1 MKKDSIAV
9 EDRKLNIAMLGHK
22 RIPSREGGV
31 EVVVEELSVRMAK
44 AGHNVT
50 CLNRSGHHVAGEEY
64 DAIVGNSYKG
74 VRLKAVPTIN
84 IRGYAAAT
92 ASFFGALLA
101 GLGRYDVIHFHA
113 EGPCA
118 AMWIPKRIFGKRC
131 IATIHG
137 LDHKRQ
143 KWGFLAS
150 RYIMK
155 GERCAVK
162 YADEIIVLS
171 RSAQEYFKNTYGRD
185 TIFIPNGVNRPVTT
199 LPEQI
204 EKKYGLEKDGY
215 ILFLGRLVPEKGL
228 KYLIKAFKE
237 LDTDKKLVIAGGSSD
252 MKEFEAGLKELSA
265 GDDRI
270 IFTGFV
276 QGRVLSEL
284 FSNCYTYVLPS
295 DLEGMPLTLLE
306 AMSYGQCCL
315 VSDIPECIDVVE
327 DKALSF
333 KKGSYEDLRD
343 KLKLLLSDKEL
354 VQRYRDGAAAY
365 VCDRYKWDN
374 VVEDTLKVYRGTY
387 EK

>member
-1 MKKDSIAV
+1 MKKDSIALK
-9 EDRKLNIAMLGHK
+9 DRKLNIAMLGHK

-31 EVVVEELSVRMAK
+31 EVVVEALSVRMAQK
-44 AGHNVT
+44 GHKVT

-64 DAIVGNSYKG
+64 DAIVGHNYKG
-74 VRLKAVPTIN
+74 VRLKTVPTIN

-101 GLGRYDVIHFHA
+101 AMGRYDVVHFHA

-118 AMWIPKRIFGKRC
+118 AMWIPKLFGKKC
-131 IATIHG
+131 VATIHG

-143 KWGFLAS
+143 KWGYFAS

-155 GERCAVK
+155 GEKCAVRK
-162 YADEIIVLS
+162 ADQIIVLS

-199 LPEQI
+199 LPELI
-204 EKKYGLEKDGY
+204 EKKFGLKKDGY

-252 MKEFEAGLKELSA
+252 MKEFEAGLKELCGS
-265 GDDRI
+265 DDRI

-276 QGRVLSEL
+276 QGRILSEL

-333 KKGSYEDLRD
+333 VKGDYQDLRD
-343 KLKLLLSDKEL
+343 KLKMLLDDPEL
-354 VQRYRDGAAAY
+354 VQKYRKEAASY
-365 VCDRYKWDN
+365 VCDKYKWDK
-374 VVEDTLKVYRGTY
+374 VVEETLNVYRAAL

>member
-1 MKKDSIAV
+1 
-9 EDRKLNIAMLGHK
+9 MLGHK

-31 EVVVEELSVRMAK
+31 EVVVEELSVRMARL
-44 AGHNVT
+44 GHKVT

-64 DAIVGNSYKG
+64 DAIVGNTYKG
-74 VRLKAVPTIN
+74 VRLKSVPTIN
-84 IRGYAAAT
+84 RRGYAAAT

-101 GLGRYDVIHFHA
+101 ALGRYDVVHFHA

-118 AMWIPKRIFGKRC
+118 TMWIPKLFGKKC
-131 IATIHG
+131 VATIHG

-143 KWGFLAS
+143 KWGHFAS

-155 GERCAVK
+155 GERCAVRK
-162 YADEIIVLS
+162 ADQIIVLS

-199 LPEQI
+199 LPELI
-204 EKKYGLEKDGY
+204 EKRYGLKKDGY

-252 MKEFEAGLKELSA
+252 MKEFEEGLAKLSA

-284 FSNCYTYVLPS
+284 LSNCYIYVLPS

-333 KKGSYEDLRD
+333 KKGDYEDLRD
-343 KLKLLLSDKEL
+343 KLKSLLENPAL
-354 VQRYRDGAAAY
+354 VEKYRSEAASY
-365 VCDRYKWDN
+365 VCERYKWDK
-374 VVEDTLKVYRGTY
+374 VVEETLNVYRTAL